1 MEGKKSSTEIRFP
14 PDLSFPHPTVFLT
27 SMVESNSRVRKQ
39 LDLPLY
45 HSNLRRI
52 GTTARVTAALESGV
66 ESDKRVG
73 KIFMYSY

>member
-1 MEGKKSSTEIRFP
+1 
-14 PDLSFPHPTVFLT
+14 
-27 SMVESNSRVRKQ
+27 MVESNSRVRKQ
-39 LDLPLY
+39 LYLPLY

-73 KIFMYSY
+73 NFLNIITCLIGPGSFTEVPICLKLSMRKGQ